1 MPAVSKKQQKFMG
14 IVHGLQKGT
23 VKPSEVSK
31 KAQNVAKDMKPK
43 AATDFASTKHKGLP
57 TKVKKEN
64 VDGAIDTLYMVKK
77 PFDGCNA
84 SSLVAPLDPLQGAQ
98 DQADQV
104 HGVFPDQDRAMAI
117 AETLYEEYCTKME
130 ALEEKK
136 GAVTGKISSA
146 IDSLEKKRKEHV
158 DMAKADPKNASQHK
172 DKIAMLATKIDDLMS
187 KLEKVERS
195 KKAKEIDA
203 KKDKKKVVKES
214 INEADDEVSPGAPER
229 LVSGMTTDLMRLLTS
244 AKKVIS
250 LSEEPPYSDEVNQ
263 KENDNIV
270 DNLSLLMNMCLMFLP
285 DASNNLRDV
294 RAIKLALAK
303 SADQKMDTAPKIPKK
318 APIVPN
324 VTGKTNLGGKPPL
337 PPLPTGK
344 TAIKPSIPPVPPLP
358 KK

>member
-84 SSLVAPLDPLQGAQ
+84 KSLVMPIDPLQGAP
-98 DQADQV
+98 DQVDQV
-104 HGVFPDQDRAMAI
+104 HGVFPDQDQAMAI
-117 AETLYEEYCTKME
+117 AETLYEEYCSRME

-136 GAVTGKISSA
+136 GAVTGKIASA
-146 IDSLEKKRKEHV
+146 IDALEKKRKEHV
-158 DMAKADPKNASQHK
+158 DMAKEDPKNASQHK
-172 DKIAMLATKIDDLMS
+172 DKIAMLATKIDDLMT
-187 KLEKVERS
+187 KLEKVEKS
-195 KKAKEIDA
+195 KKAKE
-203 KKDKKKVVKES
+203 KKEVVKES
-214 INEADDEVSPGAPER
+214 INEADEEGSAGAPER
-229 LVSGMTTDLMRLLTS
+229 LISGMTTDLMRLIMS

-250 LSEEPPYSDEVNQ
+250 LSEEPPYSDN

-270 DNLSLLMNMCLMFLP
+270 DNLSLLINMAMMFLP
-285 DASNNLRDV
+285 EKSNNLRDV

-303 SADQKMDTAPKIPKK
+303 AADQKMGTPPKVPSK
-318 APIVPN
+318 APMIPN
-324 VTGKTNLGGKPPL
+324 VTGKSNLGGKPGL

-344 TAIKPSIPPVPPLP
+344 TAVKPNIPSVPPL

>member
-31 KAQNVAKDMKPK
+31 KAQNVAKQMKPT
-43 AATDFASTKHKGLP
+43 AATDFAATKHKGLP
-57 TKVKKEN
+57 SKVKKEN

-84 SSLVAPLDPLQGAQ
+84 SSLVAPLNPLQGAQ

-104 HGVFPDQDRAMAI
+104 HGVFPDQDQAMAI
-117 AETLYEEYCTKME
+117 AETLYEEYCAKME

-158 DMAKADPKNASQHK
+158 DMAKEDPKNASQHK

-195 KKAKEIDA
+195 KKAKEE
-203 KKDKKKVVKES
+203 KKDKETIKE
-214 INEADDEVSPGAPER
+214 N
-229 LVSGMTTDLMRLLTS
+229 
-244 AKKVIS
+244 
-250 LSEEPPYSDEVNQ
+250 EEPKGATSTSGLAKVLRQLAQNLPATKGMSS
-263 KENDNIV
+263 KEIAGIEKLINTI
-270 DNLSLLMNMCLMFLP
+270 LSK
-285 DASNNLRDV
+285 ASAGEIAL
-294 RAIKLALAK
+294 AIGKAQLALDNSTK
-303 SADQKMDTAPKIPKK
+303 
-318 APIVPN
+318 
-324 VTGKTNLGGKPPL
+324 NLGGKPAMPVVPAKKSSDNKYAAPAMPTVPNKGNFPL
-337 PPLPTGK
+337 NNDR
-344 TAIKPSIPPVPPLP
+344 
-358 KK
+358 

>member
-31 KAQNVAKDMKPK
+31 KAQNVAKQMKPT
-43 AATDFASTKHKGLP
+43 AATDFAATKHKGLP
-57 TKVKKEN
+57 SKVKKEN

-104 HGVFPDQDRAMAI
+104 HGVFPDQDQAMAI
-117 AETLYEEYCTKME
+117 AETLYEEYSQKME

-158 DMAKADPKNASQHK
+158 DMAKEDPKNASQHK

-195 KKAKEIDA
+195 KKAKEE
-203 KKDKKKVVKES
+203 KKDKETIKE
-214 INEADDEVSPGAPER
+214 N
-229 LVSGMTTDLMRLLTS
+229 
-244 AKKVIS
+244 
-250 LSEEPPYSDEVNQ
+250 EEPKGATSTSGLAKVLRQLAQNLPATKGMSS
-263 KENDNIV
+263 KEIAGIEKLINTI
-270 DNLSLLMNMCLMFLP
+270 LSK
-285 DASNNLRDV
+285 ASAGEIAL
-294 RAIKLALAK
+294 AIGKAQLALDNSTK
-303 SADQKMDTAPKIPKK
+303 
-318 APIVPN
+318 
-324 VTGKTNLGGKPPL
+324 NLGGKPAMP
-337 PPLPTGK
+337 
-344 TAIKPSIPPVPPLP
+344 AVP
-358 KK
+358 KKGNFSLNNDR

>member
-31 KAQNVAKDMKPK
+31 KAQNVAKQMKPSS
-43 AATDFASTKHKGLP
+43 ATDFASTKHKGLP
-57 TKVKKEN
+57 SKVKKEN

-84 SSLVAPLDPLQGAQ
+84 SSLEAPLDPLQGAQ

-104 HGVFPDQDRAMAI
+104 HGVFPDQDQAMAI
-117 AETLYEEYCTKME
+117 AETLYEEYSQKME

-158 DMAKADPKNASQHK
+158 DMAKEDPKNASQHK

-195 KKAKEIDA
+195 KKAKEE
-203 KKDKKKVVKES
+203 KKDKETIKE
-214 INEADDEVSPGAPER
+214 N
-229 LVSGMTTDLMRLLTS
+229 
-244 AKKVIS
+244 
-250 LSEEPPYSDEVNQ
+250 EEPKGATSTTGLAKVLRQLAQNLPATKGMSS
-263 KENDNIV
+263 KEIGGIEKLINTI
-270 DNLSLLMNMCLMFLP
+270 LSK
-285 DASNNLRDV
+285 ASAGEIAL
-294 RAIKLALAK
+294 AIGKAQLALDNSTK
-303 SADQKMDTAPKIPKK
+303 
-318 APIVPN
+318 
-324 VTGKTNLGGKPPL
+324 NLGGKPAMP
-337 PPLPTGK
+337 
-344 TAIKPSIPPVPPLP
+344 AVP

>member
-31 KAQNVAKDMKPK
+31 KAQNVAKQMKPT
-43 AATDFASTKHKGLP
+43 AATDFAATKHKGLP
-57 TKVKKEN
+57 SKVKKEN

-84 SSLVAPLDPLQGAQ
+84 SSLVAPLNPLQGAQ

-104 HGVFPDQDRAMAI
+104 HGVFPDQDQAMAI
-117 AETLYEEYCTKME
+117 AETLYEEYCAKME

-158 DMAKADPKNASQHK
+158 DMAKEDPKNASQHK

-195 KKAKEIDA
+195 KKAKEE
-203 KKDKKKVVKES
+203 KKDKETIKE
-214 INEADDEVSPGAPER
+214 N
-229 LVSGMTTDLMRLLTS
+229 
-244 AKKVIS
+244 
-250 LSEEPPYSDEVNQ
+250 EEPKGATSTSGLAKVLRQLAQNLPATKGMSS
-263 KENDNIV
+263 KEIGGIEKLINTI
-270 DNLSLLMNMCLMFLP
+270 LSK
-285 DASNNLRDV
+285 ASAGEIAL
-294 RAIKLALAK
+294 AIGKAQLALDNSTK
-303 SADQKMDTAPKIPKK
+303 
-318 APIVPN
+318 
-324 VTGKTNLGGKPPL
+324 NLGGKP
-337 PPLPTGK
+337 
-344 TAIKPSIPPVPPLP
+344 AMPVVPAKKSSDNKYAAPAMPAVP
-358 KK
+358 KKGNFSLNNDR

>member
-98 DQADQV
+98 DQVDQV
-104 HGVFPDQDRAMAI
+104 HGVFPDQDQAMAI
-117 AETLYEEYCTKME
+117 AETLYEEYCAKME

-158 DMAKADPKNASQHK
+158 DMAKEDPKNASQHK

-203 KKDKKKVVKES
+203 KKDKKKVVKENEDKS
-214 INEADDEVSPGAPER
+214 STSTSGLAKMFRQLAQSLPTTPGMSSKEIAGIEKLINTILSKA
-229 LVSGMTTDLMRLLTS
+229 S
-244 AKKVIS
+244 AGEIA
-250 LSEEPPYSDEVNQ
+250 L
-263 KENDNIV
+263 
-270 DNLSLLMNMCLMFLP
+270 
-285 DASNNLRDV
+285 
-294 RAIKLALAK
+294 AIGKAQLALDNSTK
-303 SADQKMDTAPKIPKK
+303 
-318 APIVPN
+318 
-324 VTGKTNLGGKPPL
+324 NLGGKPAMP
-337 PPLPTGK
+337 
-344 TAIKPSIPPVPPLP
+344 AVP
-358 KK
+358 KKSGNFSLNNDR

>member
-31 KAQNVAKDMKPK
+31 KAQKVAKDMKPK

-84 SSLVAPLDPLQGAQ
+84 KSLVMPIDPLQGAP
-98 DQADQV
+98 DQVDQV
-104 HGVFPDQDRAMAI
+104 HGVFPDQDQAMAI
-117 AETLYEEYCTKME
+117 AETLYEEYCSRME

-136 GAVTGKISSA
+136 GAVTGKIASA
-146 IDSLEKKRKEHV
+146 IDALEKKRKEHV
-158 DMAKADPKNASQHK
+158 DMAKEDPKNASQHK
-172 DKIAMLATKIDDLMS
+172 DKIAMLATKIDDLMT
-187 KLEKVERS
+187 KLEKVEKS
-195 KKAKEIDA
+195 KKAKE
-203 KKDKKKVVKES
+203 KKEVVKES
-214 INEADDEVSPGAPER
+214 INEADEEGSAGAPER
-229 LVSGMTTDLMRLLTS
+229 LISGMTTDLMRLIMS

-250 LSEEPPYSDEVNQ
+250 LSEEPPYSDN

-270 DNLSLLMNMCLMFLP
+270 DNLSLLINMAMMFLP
-285 DASNNLRDV
+285 EKSNNLRDV

-303 SADQKMDTAPKIPKK
+303 AADQKMGTPPKVPSK
-318 APIVPN
+318 APMIPN
-324 VTGKTNLGGKPPL
+324 VTGKSNLGGKPGL

-344 TAIKPSIPPVPPLP
+344 TAVKPNIPSVPPL

>member
-31 KAQNVAKDMKPK
+31 KAQNVAKQMKPSS
-43 AATDFASTKHKGLP
+43 ATDFAATKHKGLP
-57 TKVKKEN
+57 SKVKKEN

-84 SSLVAPLDPLQGAQ
+84 SSLVAPLNPLQGAQ

-104 HGVFPDQDRAMAI
+104 HGVFPDQDQAMAI
-117 AETLYEEYCTKME
+117 AETLYEEYCAKME

-158 DMAKADPKNASQHK
+158 DMAKEDPKNASQHK

-195 KKAKEIDA
+195 KKAKEE
-203 KKDKKKVVKES
+203 KKDKETIKE
-214 INEADDEVSPGAPER
+214 N
-229 LVSGMTTDLMRLLTS
+229 
-244 AKKVIS
+244 
-250 LSEEPPYSDEVNQ
+250 EEPKGATSTSGLAKVLRQLAQNLPATKGMSS
-263 KENDNIV
+263 KEIAGIEKLINTI
-270 DNLSLLMNMCLMFLP
+270 LSK
-285 DASNNLRDV
+285 ASAGEIAL
-294 RAIKLALAK
+294 AIGKAQLALDNSTK
-303 SADQKMDTAPKIPKK
+303 
-318 APIVPN
+318 N
-324 VTGKTNLGGKPPL
+324 VGGKP
-337 PPLPTGK
+337 
-344 TAIKPSIPPVPPLP
+344 AMPVVPAKKSSDNKYAAPAMPALP
-358 KK
+358 KKGNFSLNNDR

>member
-31 KAQNVAKDMKPK
+31 KAQNVAKQMKPSS
-43 AATDFASTKHKGLP
+43 ATDFAATKHKGLP
-57 TKVKKEN
+57 SKVKKEN

-98 DQADQV
+98 DQVDQV
-104 HGVFPDQDRAMAI
+104 HGVFPDQDQAMAI
-117 AETLYEEYCTKME
+117 AETLYEEYCAKME

-158 DMAKADPKNASQHK
+158 DMAKEDPKNASQHK

-195 KKAKEIDA
+195 KKAKED
-203 KKDKKKVVKES
+203 KKDKET
-214 INEADDEVSPGAPER
+214 I
-229 LVSGMTTDLMRLLTS
+229 
-244 AKKVIS
+244 
-250 LSEEPPYSDEVNQ
+250 
-263 KENDNIV
+263 KENEGKAATSTSELAKV
-270 DNLSLLMNMCLMFLP
+270 LRQLAQNLPATKGISTKEIEGIEKLINTILSK
-285 DASNNLRDV
+285 ASAGEIAL
-294 RAIKLALAK
+294 AIDKAQLALDNSTK
-303 SADQKMDTAPKIPKK
+303 
-318 APIVPN
+318 
-324 VTGKTNLGGKPPL
+324 NLGGKPAM
-337 PPLPTGK
+337 PT
-344 TAIKPSIPPVPPLP
+344 VPAKKSSDNKYAAPAMPAVP
-358 KK
+358 KKSGNFSLNNDR

>member
-31 KAQNVAKDMKPK
+31 KAQNVAKQMKPSS
-43 AATDFASTKHKGLP
+43 ATDFAATKHKGLP
-57 TKVKKEN
+57 SKVKKEN

-98 DQADQV
+98 DQADQI
-104 HGVFPDQDRAMAI
+104 HGVFPDQDQAMAI
-117 AETLYEEYCTKME
+117 AETLYEEYSQKME

-158 DMAKADPKNASQHK
+158 DMAKEDPKNASQHK

-195 KKAKEIDA
+195 KKAKEE
-203 KKDKKKVVKES
+203 KKDKETIKE
-214 INEADDEVSPGAPER
+214 N
-229 LVSGMTTDLMRLLTS
+229 
-244 AKKVIS
+244 
-250 LSEEPPYSDEVNQ
+250 EEPKGATSTTGLAKVLRQLAQNLPATKGISS
-263 KENDNIV
+263 KEIGGIEKLINTI
-270 DNLSLLMNMCLMFLP
+270 LSK
-285 DASNNLRDV
+285 ASAGEIAL
-294 RAIKLALAK
+294 AIGKAQLALDNSTK
-303 SADQKMDTAPKIPKK
+303 
-318 APIVPN
+318 N
-324 VTGKTNLGGKPPL
+324 VGGKP
-337 PPLPTGK
+337 
-344 TAIKPSIPPVPPLP
+344 AMPVVPAKKSSDNKYAAPAMPAVP
-358 KK
+358 KKGNFSLNNDR

>member
-31 KAQNVAKDMKPK
+31 KAQNVAKQMKPK
-43 AATDFASTKHKGLP
+43 AATDFAATKHKGLP
-57 TKVKKEN
+57 SKVKKEN

-84 SSLVAPLDPLQGAQ
+84 SSLVAPLNPLQGAQ

-104 HGVFPDQDRAMAI
+104 HGVFPDQDQAMAI
-117 AETLYEEYCTKME
+117 AETLYEEYCAKME

-158 DMAKADPKNASQHK
+158 DMAKEDPKNASQHK

-195 KKAKEIDA
+195 KKAKEE
-203 KKDKKKVVKES
+203 KKDKETIKE
-214 INEADDEVSPGAPER
+214 N
-229 LVSGMTTDLMRLLTS
+229 
-244 AKKVIS
+244 
-250 LSEEPPYSDEVNQ
+250 EEPKGATSTSGLAKVLRQLAQNLPATKGMSS
-263 KENDNIV
+263 KEIAGIEKLINTI
-270 DNLSLLMNMCLMFLP
+270 LSK
-285 DASNNLRDV
+285 ASAGEIAL
-294 RAIKLALAK
+294 AIGKAQLALDNSTK
-303 SADQKMDTAPKIPKK
+303 
-318 APIVPN
+318 
-324 VTGKTNLGGKPPL
+324 NLGGKPAMP
-337 PPLPTGK
+337 
-344 TAIKPSIPPVPPLP
+344 AVP
-358 KK
+358 KKGNFSLNNDR

>member
-31 KAQNVAKDMKPK
+31 KAQNVAKQMKPT
-43 AATDFASTKHKGLP
+43 AATDFAATKHKGLP
-57 TKVKKEN
+57 SKVKKEN

-84 SSLVAPLDPLQGAQ
+84 SSLVAPLNPLQGAQ

-104 HGVFPDQDRAMAI
+104 HGVFPDQDQAMAI
-117 AETLYEEYCTKME
+117 AETLYEEYCAKME

-158 DMAKADPKNASQHK
+158 DMAKEDPKNASQHK

-195 KKAKEIDA
+195 KKAKEE
-203 KKDKKKVVKES
+203 KKDKETIKE
-214 INEADDEVSPGAPER
+214 N
-229 LVSGMTTDLMRLLTS
+229 
-244 AKKVIS
+244 
-250 LSEEPPYSDEVNQ
+250 EEPKDATSTSGLAKMFRQLAQNLPATKGMSS
-263 KENDNIV
+263 KEIAGIEKLINTI
-270 DNLSLLMNMCLMFLP
+270 LSK
-285 DASNNLRDV
+285 ASAGEIAL
-294 RAIKLALAK
+294 AIGKAQLALDNSTK
-303 SADQKMDTAPKIPKK
+303 
-318 APIVPN
+318 
-324 VTGKTNLGGKPPL
+324 NLGGKP
-337 PPLPTGK
+337 
-344 TAIKPSIPPVPPLP
+344 AMPVVPAKKSSDNKYAAPAMPAVP
-358 KK
+358 KKGNFSLNNDR

>member
-31 KAQNVAKDMKPK
+31 KAQNVAKQMKPT
-43 AATDFASTKHKGLP
+43 AATDFAATKHKGLP
-57 TKVKKEN
+57 SKVKKEN

-84 SSLVAPLDPLQGAQ
+84 SSLVAPLNPLQGAQ

-104 HGVFPDQDRAMAI
+104 HGVFPDQDQAMAI
-117 AETLYEEYCTKME
+117 AETLYEEYCAKME

-158 DMAKADPKNASQHK
+158 DMAKEDPKNASQHK

-195 KKAKEIDA
+195 KKAKEE
-203 KKDKKKVVKES
+203 KKDKETIKE
-214 INEADDEVSPGAPER
+214 N
-229 LVSGMTTDLMRLLTS
+229 
-244 AKKVIS
+244 
-250 LSEEPPYSDEVNQ
+250 EEPKGATSTSGLAKVLRQLAQNLPATKGMSS
-263 KENDNIV
+263 KEIAGIEKLINTI
-270 DNLSLLMNMCLMFLP
+270 LST
-285 DASNNLRDV
+285 ASAGEIAL
-294 RAIKLALAK
+294 AIGKAQLALDNSTKNVGGKPA
-303 SADQKMDTAPKIPKK
+303 MPTAPKKSG
-318 APIVPN
+318 N
-324 VTGKTNLGGKPPL
+324 FSLNNDR
-337 PPLPTGK
+337 
-344 TAIKPSIPPVPPLP
+344 
-358 KK
+358 

>member
-31 KAQNVAKDMKPK
+31 KAQNVAKQMKPSS
-43 AATDFASTKHKGLP
+43 ATDFAATKHKGLP
-57 TKVKKEN
+57 SKVKKEN

-84 SSLVAPLDPLQGAQ
+84 SSLVAPLNPLQGAQ

-104 HGVFPDQDRAMAI
+104 HGVFPDQDQAMAI
-117 AETLYEEYCTKME
+117 AETLYEEYCAKME

-158 DMAKADPKNASQHK
+158 DMAKEDPKNASQHK

-195 KKAKEIDA
+195 KKAKEE
-203 KKDKKKVVKES
+203 KKDKETIKE
-214 INEADDEVSPGAPER
+214 N
-229 LVSGMTTDLMRLLTS
+229 
-244 AKKVIS
+244 
-250 LSEEPPYSDEVNQ
+250 EEPKGATSTSGLAKVLRQLAQNLPATKGMSS
-263 KENDNIV
+263 KEIAGIEKLINTI
-270 DNLSLLMNMCLMFLP
+270 LSK
-285 DASNNLRDV
+285 AS
-294 RAIKLALAK
+294 AGEIALA
-303 SADQKMDTAPKIPKK
+303 IGK
-318 APIVPN
+318 AQMALDN
-324 VTGKTNLGGKPPL
+324 STKNLGGKPAMPAAPNKSGNFSL
-337 PPLPTGK
+337 NNDR
-344 TAIKPSIPPVPPLP
+344 
-358 KK
+358 

>member
-31 KAQNVAKDMKPK
+31 KAQNVAKQMKPT
-43 AATDFASTKHKGLP
+43 AATDFAATKHKGLP
-57 TKVKKEN
+57 SKVKKEN

-104 HGVFPDQDRAMAI
+104 HGVFPDQDQAMAI
-117 AETLYEEYCTKME
+117 AETLYEEYCAKME

-158 DMAKADPKNASQHK
+158 DMAKEDPKNASQHK

-195 KKAKEIDA
+195 KKAKEE
-203 KKDKKKVVKES
+203 KKDKETIKE
-214 INEADDEVSPGAPER
+214 N
-229 LVSGMTTDLMRLLTS
+229 
-244 AKKVIS
+244 
-250 LSEEPPYSDEVNQ
+250 EEPKGATSTSGLAKVLRQLAQNLPATKGMSS
-263 KENDNIV
+263 KEIGGIEKLINTI
-270 DNLSLLMNMCLMFLP
+270 LSK
-285 DASNNLRDV
+285 ASAGEIAL
-294 RAIKLALAK
+294 AIGKAQLALDNSTK
-303 SADQKMDTAPKIPKK
+303 
-318 APIVPN
+318 N
-324 VTGKTNLGGKPPL
+324 VGGKP
-337 PPLPTGK
+337 
-344 TAIKPSIPPVPPLP
+344 AMPVVPAKKSSDNKYAAPAMPAVP
-358 KK
+358 KKGNFSLNNDR

>member
-31 KAQNVAKDMKPK
+31 KAQNVAKQMKPT
-43 AATDFASTKHKGLP
+43 AATDFAATKHKGLP
-57 TKVKKEN
+57 SKVKKEN

-84 SSLVAPLDPLQGAQ
+84 SSLVAPLNPLQGAQ

-104 HGVFPDQDRAMAI
+104 HGVFPDQDQAMAI
-117 AETLYEEYCTKME
+117 AETLYEEYCAKME

-158 DMAKADPKNASQHK
+158 DMAKEDPKNASQHK

-195 KKAKEIDA
+195 KKAKEE
-203 KKDKKKVVKES
+203 KKDKETIKE
-214 INEADDEVSPGAPER
+214 N
-229 LVSGMTTDLMRLLTS
+229 
-244 AKKVIS
+244 
-250 LSEEPPYSDEVNQ
+250 EEPKGATSTSGLAKVLRQLAQNLPATKGMSS
-263 KENDNIV
+263 KEIAGIEKLINTI
-270 DNLSLLMNMCLMFLP
+270 LSK
-285 DASNNLRDV
+285 ASAGEIAL
-294 RAIKLALAK
+294 AIGKAQLALDNSTK
-303 SADQKMDTAPKIPKK
+303 
-318 APIVPN
+318 
-324 VTGKTNLGGKPPL
+324 NLGGKP
-337 PPLPTGK
+337 
-344 TAIKPSIPPVPPLP
+344 AMPVVPAKKSSDNKYAAPAMPAVP
-358 KK
+358 KKGNFSLNNDR

>member
-31 KAQNVAKDMKPK
+31 KAQNVAKQMKPSS
-43 AATDFASTKHKGLP
+43 ATDFAATKHKGLP
-57 TKVKKEN
+57 SKVKKEN

-104 HGVFPDQDRAMAI
+104 HGVFPDQDQAMAI
-117 AETLYEEYCTKME
+117 AETLYEEYSQKME

-158 DMAKADPKNASQHK
+158 DMAKEDPKNASQHK

-195 KKAKEIDA
+195 KKNVEGD
-203 KKDKKKVVKES
+203 KDKKKG
-214 INEADDEVSPGAPER
+214 NF
-229 LVSGMTTDLMRLLTS
+229 
-244 AKKVIS
+244 S
-250 LSEEPPYSDEVNQ
+250 LN
-263 KENDNIV
+263 ND
-270 DNLSLLMNMCLMFLP
+270 
-285 DASNNLRDV
+285 R
-294 RAIKLALAK
+294 
-303 SADQKMDTAPKIPKK
+303 
-318 APIVPN
+318 
-324 VTGKTNLGGKPPL
+324 
-337 PPLPTGK
+337 
-344 TAIKPSIPPVPPLP
+344 
-358 KK
+358 

>member
-31 KAQNVAKDMKPK
+31 KAQNVAKQMKPT
-43 AATDFASTKHKGLP
+43 AATDFAATKHKGLP
-57 TKVKKEN
+57 SKVKKEN

-84 SSLVAPLDPLQGAQ
+84 SSLVAPLNPLQGAQ

-104 HGVFPDQDRAMAI
+104 HGVFPDQDQAMAI
-117 AETLYEEYCTKME
+117 AETLYEEYCAKME

-158 DMAKADPKNASQHK
+158 DMAKEDPKNASQHK

-195 KKAKEIDA
+195 KKAKEE
-203 KKDKKKVVKES
+203 KKDKETIKE
-214 INEADDEVSPGAPER
+214 N
-229 LVSGMTTDLMRLLTS
+229 
-244 AKKVIS
+244 
-250 LSEEPPYSDEVNQ
+250 EEPKGATSTSGLSKMFRQLAQNLPSTPGMSS
-263 KENDNIV
+263 KEIAGIEKLINTI
-270 DNLSLLMNMCLMFLP
+270 LSK
-285 DASNNLRDV
+285 ASAGEIAL
-294 RAIKLALAK
+294 AIGKAQLALDNSTK
-303 SADQKMDTAPKIPKK
+303 
-318 APIVPN
+318 N
-324 VTGKTNLGGKPPL
+324 VGGKP
-337 PPLPTGK
+337 
-344 TAIKPSIPPVPPLP
+344 AMPVVPAKKSSDNKYAAPAMPALP
-358 KK
+358 KKGNFSLNNDR

>member
-31 KAQNVAKDMKPK
+31 KAQNVAKQMKPSS
-43 AATDFASTKHKGLP
+43 ATDFAATKHKGLP
-57 TKVKKEN
+57 SKVKKEN

-98 DQADQV
+98 DQADQI
-104 HGVFPDQDRAMAI
+104 HGVFPDQDQAMAI
-117 AETLYEEYCTKME
+117 AETLYEEYSQKME

-158 DMAKADPKNASQHK
+158 DMAKEDPKNASQHK

-195 KKAKEIDA
+195 KKAKEE
-203 KKDKKKVVKES
+203 KKDKETIKE
-214 INEADDEVSPGAPER
+214 N
-229 LVSGMTTDLMRLLTS
+229 
-244 AKKVIS
+244 
-250 LSEEPPYSDEVNQ
+250 EEPKGATSTSGLAKVLRQLAQNLPATKGMSS
-263 KENDNIV
+263 KEIAGIEKLINTI
-270 DNLSLLMNMCLMFLP
+270 LSK
-285 DASNNLRDV
+285 ASAGEIAL
-294 RAIKLALAK
+294 AIGKAQLALDNSTK
-303 SADQKMDTAPKIPKK
+303 
-318 APIVPN
+318 N
-324 VTGKTNLGGKPPL
+324 VGGKPAMPVV
-337 PPLPTGK
+337 PAKKSSDNKYAAPAMPT
-344 TAIKPSIPPVPPLP
+344 VPNKGNFSLNNDR
-358 KK
+358 

>member
-31 KAQNVAKDMKPK
+31 KAQNVAKQMKPT
-43 AATDFASTKHKGLP
+43 AATDFAATKHKGLP
-57 TKVKKEN
+57 SKVKKEN

-84 SSLVAPLDPLQGAQ
+84 SSLVAPLNPLQGAQ

-104 HGVFPDQDRAMAI
+104 HGVFPDQDQAMAI
-117 AETLYEEYCTKME
+117 AETLYEEYCAKME

-158 DMAKADPKNASQHK
+158 DMAKEDPKNASQHK

-195 KKAKEIDA
+195 KKAKEE
-203 KKDKKKVVKES
+203 KKDKETIKE
-214 INEADDEVSPGAPER
+214 N
-229 LVSGMTTDLMRLLTS
+229 
-244 AKKVIS
+244 
-250 LSEEPPYSDEVNQ
+250 EEPKGATSTSGLAKVLRQLAQNLPATKGMSS
-263 KENDNIV
+263 KEIAGIEKLINTI
-270 DNLSLLMNMCLMFLP
+270 LSK
-285 DASNNLRDV
+285 ASAGEIAL
-294 RAIKLALAK
+294 AIGKAQLALDNSTK
-303 SADQKMDTAPKIPKK
+303 
-318 APIVPN
+318 N
-324 VTGKTNLGGKPPL
+324 VGGKPAMP
-337 PPLPTGK
+337 
-344 TAIKPSIPPVPPLP
+344 ALP
-358 KK
+358 KKGNFSLNNDR

>member
-31 KAQNVAKDMKPK
+31 KAQNVAKQMKPT
-43 AATDFASTKHKGLP
+43 AATDFAATKHKGLP
-57 TKVKKEN
+57 SKVKKEN

-146 IDSLEKKRKEHV
+146 IDALEKKRKEHV
-158 DMAKADPKNASQHK
+158 DMAKEDPKNASQHK

-195 KKAKEIDA
+195 KKAKEE
-203 KKDKKKVVKES
+203 KKDKETIKE
-214 INEADDEVSPGAPER
+214 N
-229 LVSGMTTDLMRLLTS
+229 
-244 AKKVIS
+244 
-250 LSEEPPYSDEVNQ
+250 EEPKGATSTSGLAKMFRQLAQNLPSTPGMSS
-263 KENDNIV
+263 KEIV
-270 DNLSLLMNMCLMFLP
+270 GIEKLINTILSK
-285 DASNNLRDV
+285 ASAGEIAL
-294 RAIKLALAK
+294 AISKAQLALDNASK
-303 SADQKMDTAPKIPKK
+303 NVGEKPAMPTAPKKSG
-318 APIVPN
+318 N
-324 VTGKTNLGGKPPL
+324 FSLNNDR
-337 PPLPTGK
+337 
-344 TAIKPSIPPVPPLP
+344 
-358 KK
+358 

>member
-43 AATDFASTKHKGLP
+43 AATDFAATKHKGLP
-57 TKVKKEN
+57 SKVKKEN

-84 SSLVAPLDPLQGAQ
+84 SSLVAPLNPLQGAQ

-104 HGVFPDQDRAMAI
+104 HGVFPDQDQAMAI

-158 DMAKADPKNASQHK
+158 DMAKEDPKNASQHK

-195 KKAKEIDA
+195 KKAKEE
-203 KKDKKKVVKES
+203 KKDKETIKE
-214 INEADDEVSPGAPER
+214 N
-229 LVSGMTTDLMRLLTS
+229 
-244 AKKVIS
+244 
-250 LSEEPPYSDEVNQ
+250 EEPKGATST
-263 KENDNIV
+263 
-270 DNLSLLMNMCLMFLP
+270 SG
-285 DASNNLRDV
+285 
-294 RAIKLALAK
+294 LAK
-303 SADQKMDTAPKIPKK
+303 MFKQLAQ
-318 APIVPN
+318 
-324 VTGKTNLGGKPPL
+324 NL
-337 PPLPTGK
+337 
-344 TAIKPSIPPVPPLP
+344 PSIPGMSSKEIAGIEKLINTILSKASAGEIALAIGKAQMALDNSTKNVGEKPAMPVVPA
-358 KK
+358 KKYFTKNNDR

>member
-31 KAQNVAKDMKPK
+31 KAQNVAKQMKPSS
-43 AATDFASTKHKGLP
+43 ATDFAATKHKGLP
-57 TKVKKEN
+57 SKVKKEN

-98 DQADQV
+98 DQVDQV
-104 HGVFPDQDRAMAI
+104 HGVFPDQDQAMAI
-117 AETLYEEYCTKME
+117 AETLYEEYCAKME

-158 DMAKADPKNASQHK
+158 DMAKEDPKNASQHK

-195 KKAKEIDA
+195 KKAKED
-203 KKDKKKVVKES
+203 KKDKET
-214 INEADDEVSPGAPER
+214 I
-229 LVSGMTTDLMRLLTS
+229 
-244 AKKVIS
+244 
-250 LSEEPPYSDEVNQ
+250 
-263 KENDNIV
+263 KENEGKAATSTSELAKV
-270 DNLSLLMNMCLMFLP
+270 LRQLAQNLPATKGISTKEIEGIEKLINTILSK
-285 DASNNLRDV
+285 ASAGEIAL
-294 RAIKLALAK
+294 AIGKAQLALDNSTK
-303 SADQKMDTAPKIPKK
+303 
-318 APIVPN
+318 
-324 VTGKTNLGGKPPL
+324 NLGGKPAM
-337 PPLPTGK
+337 PT
-344 TAIKPSIPPVPPLP
+344 VPAKKSSDNKYAAPAMPAVP
-358 KK
+358 KKSGNFSLNNDR

>member
-31 KAQNVAKDMKPK
+31 KAQNVAKQMKPK
-43 AATDFASTKHKGLP
+43 AATDFAATKHKGLP
-57 TKVKKEN
+57 SKVKKEN

-104 HGVFPDQDRAMAI
+104 HGVFPDQDQAMAI

-158 DMAKADPKNASQHK
+158 DMAKEDPKNASQHK

-195 KKAKEIDA
+195 KKAKEE
-203 KKDKKKVVKES
+203 KKDKETIKE
-214 INEADDEVSPGAPER
+214 N
-229 LVSGMTTDLMRLLTS
+229 
-244 AKKVIS
+244 
-250 LSEEPPYSDEVNQ
+250 EEPKGATSTSGLAKMFKQLAQNLPSTPGMSS
-263 KENDNIV
+263 KEIV
-270 DNLSLLMNMCLMFLP
+270 GIEKLINTILSK
-285 DASNNLRDV
+285 ASAGEIAL
-294 RAIKLALAK
+294 AISKAQLALDNASK
-303 SADQKMDTAPKIPKK
+303 NVGEKPAMPAAPKKSG
-318 APIVPN
+318 N
-324 VTGKTNLGGKPPL
+324 FSLNNDR
-337 PPLPTGK
+337 
-344 TAIKPSIPPVPPLP
+344 
-358 KK
+358 

>member
-23 VKPSEVSK
+23 IKPSEVSK
-31 KAQNVAKDMKPK
+31 KAQNVAKQMKPSS
-43 AATDFASTKHKGLP
+43 ATDFAATKHKGLP
-57 TKVKKEN
+57 SKVKKEN

-104 HGVFPDQDRAMAI
+104 HGVFPDQDQAMAM
-117 AETLYEEYCTKME
+117 AEMLYEEYCAKME

-195 KKAKEIDA
+195 KKAKEE
-203 KKDKKKVVKES
+203 KKDKET
-214 INEADDEVSPGAPER
+214 I
-229 LVSGMTTDLMRLLTS
+229 
-244 AKKVIS
+244 
-250 LSEEPPYSDEVNQ
+250 
-263 KENDNIV
+263 KENEDKATTSTSGLAKMFRQLAQSLPTTPGMSSKEIAGIEKLINTI
-270 DNLSLLMNMCLMFLP
+270 LSK
-285 DASNNLRDV
+285 ASAGEIAL
-294 RAIKLALAK
+294 AIGKAQLALDNSTK
-303 SADQKMDTAPKIPKK
+303 
-318 APIVPN
+318 
-324 VTGKTNLGGKPPL
+324 NLGGKPAM
-337 PPLPTGK
+337 PT
-344 TAIKPSIPPVPPLP
+344 VPAKKSSDNKYAAPAMPAVP
-358 KK
+358 KKSGNFSLNNDR

>member
-31 KAQNVAKDMKPK
+31 KAQNVAKQMKPT
-43 AATDFASTKHKGLP
+43 AATDFAATKHKGLP
-57 TKVKKEN
+57 SKVKKEN

-84 SSLVAPLDPLQGAQ
+84 SSLVAPLNPLQGAQ

-104 HGVFPDQDRAMAI
+104 HGVFPDQDQAMAI
-117 AETLYEEYCTKME
+117 AETLYEEYCAKME

-158 DMAKADPKNASQHK
+158 DMAKEDPKNASQHK

-195 KKAKEIDA
+195 KKAKEE
-203 KKDKKKVVKES
+203 KKDKETIKE
-214 INEADDEVSPGAPER
+214 N
-229 LVSGMTTDLMRLLTS
+229 
-244 AKKVIS
+244 
-250 LSEEPPYSDEVNQ
+250 EEPKGATSTSGLAKMFRQLAQNLPSTPGMSS
-263 KENDNIV
+263 KEIV
-270 DNLSLLMNMCLMFLP
+270 GIEKLINTILSK
-285 DASNNLRDV
+285 ASAGEIAL
-294 RAIKLALAK
+294 AISKAQLALDNASK
-303 SADQKMDTAPKIPKK
+303 NIGEKPAMPTAPKKSG
-318 APIVPN
+318 N
-324 VTGKTNLGGKPPL
+324 FSLNNDR
-337 PPLPTGK
+337 
-344 TAIKPSIPPVPPLP
+344 
-358 KK
+358 

>member
-31 KAQNVAKDMKPK
+31 KAQNVAKQMKPSS
-43 AATDFASTKHKGLP
+43 ATDFSATKHKGLP
-57 TKVKKEN
+57 SKVKKEN

-98 DQADQV
+98 DQTDQI
-104 HGVFPDQDRAMAI
+104 HGVFPDQDQAMAI
-117 AETLYEEYCTKME
+117 AETLYEEYCAKME

-158 DMAKADPKNASQHK
+158 DMAKEDPKNASQHK

-195 KKAKEIDA
+195 KKAKEE
-203 KKDKKKVVKES
+203 KKDKETIKE
-214 INEADDEVSPGAPER
+214 N
-229 LVSGMTTDLMRLLTS
+229 
-244 AKKVIS
+244 
-250 LSEEPPYSDEVNQ
+250 EEPKGATSTSGLAKMFRQLAQNLPSTPGMSS
-263 KENDNIV
+263 KEIAGIEKLINTI
-270 DNLSLLMNMCLMFLP
+270 LSK
-285 DASNNLRDV
+285 ASVGEIAL
-294 RAIKLALAK
+294 AISKAQLALDNASK
-303 SADQKMDTAPKIPKK
+303 NIGEKPAMPTAPKKSG
-318 APIVPN
+318 N
-324 VTGKTNLGGKPPL
+324 FSLNNDR
-337 PPLPTGK
+337 
-344 TAIKPSIPPVPPLP
+344 
-358 KK
+358 